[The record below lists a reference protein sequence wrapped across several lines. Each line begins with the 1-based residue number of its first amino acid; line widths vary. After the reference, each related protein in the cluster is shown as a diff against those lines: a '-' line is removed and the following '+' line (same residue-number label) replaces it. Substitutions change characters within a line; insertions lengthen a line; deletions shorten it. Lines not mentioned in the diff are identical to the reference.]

1 MGLLSE
7 ASPWAFP
14 KSAIGP
20 DRSGRRAMHRE
31 KHESLTWM
39 GVIARDAIARAPALT
54 ARTMSYC

>member
-1 MGLLSE
+1 
-7 ASPWAFP
+7 
-14 KSAIGP
+14 
-20 DRSGRRAMHRE
+20 MHRE

>member
-14 KSAIGP
+14 RSATRP
-20 DRSGRRAMHRE
+20 DGSGRRAGAA
-31 KHESLTWM
+31 KSLSLTWM

-54 ARTMSYC
+54 ARTMSYN